1 MHRSSAISSRLGD
14 RPRRLDGDLDL
25 LADLD
30 VDGLDD
36 ELDLDLDLDLDRC
49 LPDSL

>member
-14 RPRRLDGDLDL
+14 CSRRLDGDLDL
-25 LADLD
+25 LDDLD